1 MSGSK
6 QRRLPAGA
14 LDELEELAAAAHDG
28 CRGDTL
34 VHSDLRDDNVI
45 IAPTGKVWVC
55 DWNWPTRGPVWMD
68 TLTVAISMYGDG
80 LDADRLLADSGLLG
94 DDDRD
99 AVDGALALLL
109 TYFLTPADGAPPDA
123 SPYLRTHQR
132 WYAAVLEHWLGERLG
147 WDLR

>member
-1 MSGSK
+1 M
-6 QRRLPAGA
+6 
-14 LDELEELAAAAHDG
+14 
-28 CRGDTL
+28 

-80 LDADRLLADSGLLG
+80 LDADRLLADSGLLD

-109 TYFLTPADGAPPDA
+109 IFFLIQRGAAPSEA
-123 SPYLRTHQR
+123 SPYLRLHQR
-132 WYAAVLEHWLGERLG
+132 WYADVVKQWLADRRG
-147 WDLR
+147 WSLS